1 MSHLT
6 SLLNFSGSNYSCK
19 TFGKT
24 EVLLYIIVENT
35 EICRPVTLRWLGL
48 PTSSSNSLR
57 SGIQMPT
64 SLFVKCRFADKHQV
78 QGLICQWT
86 DFAMSVMPTGISDK
100 VRFADGHL
108 WHSKICRRPTGISDK
123 VRFAEGQLWQGYIC
137 RRSSLTR
144 LYLPTVIFVKAKYAD
159 GHLWHGKISRRVSL
173 TRLDLPTGIA
183 VKMRFADGHLWQGY
197 IC

>member
-1 MSHLT
+1 MLSFHVTPQITSPVIRFGCQSECASHYPNALTIRMRKPSKHSGRRVPPCSSSYQLFGSVRRYRSRVSHLT
-6 SLLNFSGSNYSCK
+6 SLFNFSGSNYSCK

-64 SLFVKCRFADKHQV
+64 SLFVKCRFADKHHV

-86 DFAMSVMPTGISDK
+86 DFARSVMPTGISDK
-100 VRFADGHL
+100 
-108 WHSKICRRPTGISDK
+108 
-123 VRFAEGQLWQGYIC
+123 
-137 RRSSLTR
+137 
-144 LYLPTVIFVKAKYAD
+144 
-159 GHLWHGKISRRVSL
+159 
-173 TRLDLPTGIA
+173 
-183 VKMRFADGHLWQGY
+183 MRFANGHL
-197 IC
+197 